1 MKYYIF
7 GGSGFV
13 GHSLVEALL
22 ADGKEVC
29 NCDLVRNEWTNDS
42 RGGHSFQL
50 TSQTLMPCGQS
61 L

>member
-13 GHSLVEALL
+13 GHSLAEALL

-29 NCDLVRNEWTNDS
+29 NCDLVHDERMNAS
-42 RGGHSFQL
+42 RGGDIS
-50 TSQTLMPCGQS
+50 SS
-61 L
+61 